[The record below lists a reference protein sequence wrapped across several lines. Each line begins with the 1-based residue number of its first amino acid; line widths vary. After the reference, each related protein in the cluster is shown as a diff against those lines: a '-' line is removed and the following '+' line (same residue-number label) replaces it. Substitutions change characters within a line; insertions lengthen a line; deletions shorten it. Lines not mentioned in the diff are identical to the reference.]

1 MEKKTIGKFIAAL
14 RKANGM
20 TQKDLAEKLN
30 VSDKSISR
38 WERDECSPDLL
49 LIPVLADIFGI
60 TSDELLRGERLP
72 INSSEK
78 NASTDEN
85 VFSAKSEKQVKYL
98 LNKLLVNYKIKSLIV
113 SALALV
119 GIIVAFVLNVFNKAL
134 LGFGISIIIYIIAA
148 VCLASFAIIAYSKIS
163 AQEFDG
169 KNVNQYKK
177 SIAYNTWIAASVIF
191 VMSCAVLPLLV
202 VEDAYWGLDFASWL
216 VLAMVCILIGII
228 ICLVA
233 RFFITGLLIKR
244 DIITENNTIHYNRLL
259 IKKTSV
265 IITVVLAVTF
275 IIQISFNRMADGD
288 MWFVK
293 GTQFNNY
300 SDFKAYME
308 APTALQ
314 IDDNLSYAVTTV
326 SNSDNDGNQEVICDS
341 KGKVLCSYTVRNQDV
356 VRIEY
361 FDSDNC
367 LPITV
372 YTSLDYAN
380 YNKIM
385 DRMNVIYLS
394 IYFIEI
400 IAAILIYRKKRLK

>member
-98 LNKLLVNYKIKSLIV
+98 LNKLLVNYKIKILVV

-119 GIIVAFVLNVFNKAL
+119 GNIVAFVLNVFNKAL
-134 LGFGISIIIYIIAA
+134 LGFGMSVIIYIIAA
-148 VCLASFAIIAYSKIS
+148 VCLAAFAIIAYSKIS
-163 AQEFDG
+163 AEEFEG

-191 VMSCAVLPLLV
+191 IMFCAVLPLLV

-216 VLAMVCILIGII
+216 ILAMVCILIGII
-228 ICLVA
+228 ICLVS

-244 DIITENNTIHYNRLL
+244 DIITENNTIHYNRVL

-265 IITVVLAVTF
+265 IITVVLAATF

-300 SDFKAYME
+300 FDFKAYVE
-308 APTALQ
+308 APTDFQ
-314 IDDNLSYAVTTV
+314 TDDNLSYVVTTV
-326 SNSDNDGNQEVICDS
+326 SNSDNDGDQEVICDS
-341 KGKVLCSYTVRNQDV
+341 QGKVLCSYTVRNQDV

-385 DRMNVIYLS
+385 NSINIVYLS